1 MPSLSGPDRIP
12 IVDLRSDTVT
22 QPTDAMWDA
31 MRSSPLGDDVLG
43 DDPTINELEA
53 FAADMLGKDA
63 AVFASSGTQSNLIGL
78 LAHCGRGD
86 EYIVGQH
93 AHTYRMEGG
102 GAAVLGSVQPQP
114 LPNAADGTLDL
125 AEVEANIK
133 PHANPHYAMTRLL
146 ALENT
151 WNGRVLSLDYQQRAK
166 AVADRHDLGLHLD
179 GARFFHA
186 VTALG
191 ATPAEV
197 AAPYDSVSICLSKG
211 LGCPAG
217 SILIGSNELVAK
229 ARRTR
234 KMVGGGLRQAGVIGG
249 AGLYALRN
257 NIERMADDHRRA
269 RTLAEGLNAIDGISV
284 DLNAVETNMAFV
296 DVDGDVNELVAHAE
310 TQGIKLL
317 VAYGRSLR
325 MVTHLDVTDE
335 DITKVIESVTTW
347 AARRD

>member
-1 MPSLSGPDRIP
+1 MSTPSGPNRTPVI
-12 IVDLRSDTVT
+12 DLRSDTVT
-22 QPTDAMWDA
+22 QPTDEMWDA
-31 MRSSPLGDDVLG
+31 MRRSPLGDDVLG

-53 FAADMLGKDA
+53 FAADMLGKEA
-63 AVFASSGTQSNLIGL
+63 AVFASSGTQSNLIGI

-114 LPNAADGTLDL
+114 LPNASDGTLDL
-125 AEVEANIK
+125 VEVEANIK

-146 ALENT
+146 TLENT
-151 WNGRVLSLDYQQRAK
+151 WNGRVLPLDYQEA
-166 AVADRHDLGLHLD
+166 AGALATRHSLGLHLD
-179 GARFFHA
+179 GARFFNA
-186 VTALG
+186 VVALG

-217 SILIGSNELVAK
+217 SLLIGSEDLVAK

-249 AGLYALRN
+249 AGLFALQHHV
-257 NIERMADDHRRA
+257 ERMADDHRRA
-269 RTLAEGLNAIDGISV
+269 STLARSLAEIDGISV
-284 DLNAVETNMAFV
+284 DLDAVETNMVFV
-296 DVDGDVNELVAHAE
+296 DVAGDVHDLVGFAE
-310 TQGIKLL
+310 TKGVKLL
-317 VAYGRSLR
+317 VVYGRNLR
-325 MVTHLDVTDE
+325 MVTHLDVDDD
-335 DITKVIESVTTW
+335 DIATVIDVVRTW
-347 AARRD
+347 SDRS